1 MGSNSSSALE
11 AAFKKIKTAWVVGA
25 VAVVGQIL
33 IQVASYASFAAS
45 GLPNPAQLSVSSLI
59 VLILEFILVLALC
72 YGIYKKNK
80 ICALALLIYSAMT
93 ALVSLV
99 SGRLPLVGIILV
111 FAAFQG
117 IQGISTYRRLTRR

>member
-11 AAFKKIKTAWVVGA
+11 AAFTKIKTAWVVGA

-45 GLPNPAQLSVSSLI
+45 GLPNPDQLSVSFLI
-59 VLILEFILVLALC
+59 VLTLESILVLALC
-72 YGIYKKNK
+72 YGIYKRNK
-80 ICALALLIYSAMT
+80 ICAKALLIYSAVT

-99 SGRLPLVGIILV
+99 SGRLPLVGIILA

-117 IQGISTYRRLTRR
+117 IQGISTYRRLTRQ

>member
-45 GLPNPAQLSVSSLI
+45 GLPNPDQLSVSFLI
-59 VLILEFILVLALC
+59 VLILELILVLALC
-72 YGIYKKNK
+72 YGIYKRNK
-80 ICALALLIYSAMT
+80 ICALALLIYSGMT

-99 SGRLPLVGIILV
+99 SGRLPLTGIILV

-117 IQGISTYRRLTRR
+117 IQGISTYRRLTRQ

>member
-45 GLPNPAQLSVSSLI
+45 GLPNPDQLSVSFLI
-59 VLILEFILVLALC
+59 VLILELILVLALC
-72 YGIYKKNK
+72 YGIYKRNK
-80 ICALALLIYSAMT
+80 ICALALLIYSGMT

-99 SGRLPLVGIILV
+99 SGRLPLAGIILV

-117 IQGISTYRRLTRR
+117 IQGISTYRRLTRQ